1 MSVDLTKCQELQRS
15 NIISRNHNDEHY
27 VISLGPHYDVCWA
40 NKRQIRIT
48 AAVSAVDVRI

>member
-1 MSVDLTKCQELQRS
+1 MSVDMTKCQELQRS